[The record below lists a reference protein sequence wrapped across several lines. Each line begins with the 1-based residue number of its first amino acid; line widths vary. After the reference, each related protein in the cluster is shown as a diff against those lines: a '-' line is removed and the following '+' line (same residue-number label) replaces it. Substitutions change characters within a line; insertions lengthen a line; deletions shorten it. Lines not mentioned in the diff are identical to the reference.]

1 MSASPEVR
9 AKQAIA
15 DEAKHEANAAA
26 ARCRR
31 DAAIHDMRGE
41 DPSLRPPE
49 IARRLGLSTSLVR
62 LALSKPRPSTT
73 VAATSS
79 RAAS

>member
-15 DEAKHEANAAA
+15 DEAKHEGLAAA

-31 DAAIHDMRGE
+31 DAAIHDMKVE

-62 LALSKPRPSTT
+62 LALSKPRPVTSNR
-73 VAATSS
+73 ATS
-79 RAAS
+79 